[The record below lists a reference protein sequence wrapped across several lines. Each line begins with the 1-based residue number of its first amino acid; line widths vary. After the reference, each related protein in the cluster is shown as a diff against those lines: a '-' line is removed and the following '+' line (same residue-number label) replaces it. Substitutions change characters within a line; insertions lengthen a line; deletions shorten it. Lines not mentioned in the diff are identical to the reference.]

1 MAAPVAVLAVLA
13 TFGGW
18 IQFAP
23 FWTPISTFL
32 DPVAPP
38 LVEASGLQEAVSS
51 LCGVVAGA
59 LGIWIAWSIYS
70 RRSVEVPR
78 YATVQNVLEHK
89 FYFDELYD
97 VVFYKPAV
105 ALSRGLAWFV
115 EAPLLRSV
123 STIANFVR
131 GLGTD
136 TSRIQT
142 GLVRLYALAIAAG
155 AAVLAI
161 VFVAVR

>member
-1 MAAPVAVLAVLA
+1 
-13 TFGGW
+13 
-18 IQFAP
+18 
-23 FWTPISTFL
+23 
-32 DPVAPP
+32 
-38 LVEASGLQEAVSS
+38 
-51 LCGVVAGA
+51 
-59 LGIWIAWSIYS
+59 
-70 RRSVEVPR
+70 
-78 YATVQNVLEHK
+78 VLEHK

-97 VVFYKPAV
+97 LVFYKPSVFLAR
-105 ALSRGLAWFV
+105 SLAWFV

-123 STIANFVR
+123 GMIANFVR